1 MGGDKLNERKITSKA
16 VISVLFFSIVL
27 FVVIMT
33 NKTTVS
39 AKEDKNPYYIKINK
53 EMNTITVYGKD
64 SKGNYTVPVKAMICS
79 TGEATPLGIYRTKAK
94 YRWKLLSGDVWG
106 QYSTRITGSYLFH
119 SVYYYKKDPST
130 LSVKQYNR
138 LGVTASKGCVRITV
152 IDAKWLYDN
161 CPVGT
166 TVEIYNSKVPGPLGK
181 PTAMKLSY
189 KYKWDPTDTT
199 NPKNPYNKKTPK
211 ITGAK
216 NVTITVGTKV
226 DLKKGIKAY
235 NTAGNNVTKSMQI
248 KGSVNINKVG
258 KYIITY
264 TITDQAKKTATKT
277 ITYTVKVDTT
287 RPTIKGV
294 GTRVYKYSEY
304 KDKALKTYVYKGVS
318 AYVGTSKLAGKYL
331 TYSSKIISN
340 TGEYIK
346 YEITYK
352 AINPKNKKTVTAKG
366 YIILDKKAPIIKGVE
381 GAKYFTEKEFTTWK
395 TTLNNKKYTGISIS
409 DGYTSYSKLKIT
421 TTLQEKGNHEYV
433 VTFVVT
439 DEAGLTTK
447 KSMTVFVLKDATL
460 QVTTPIIEVDT
471 LEDVTVSKALEN
483 VKFIARGTDYTSL
496 YRNKIKVTMV
506 VGEEKESLVVTYEL
520 KVGELTITNKATY
533 VVKQQTEV
541 EPTE

>member
-1 MGGDKLNERKITSKA
+1 MGGDKLNERRKTSKV
-16 VISVLFFSIVL
+16 VISVLIFSIML
-27 FVVIMT
+27 FAVVMT

-79 TGEATPLGIYRTKAK
+79 TGEATPIGTFKTQAK
-94 YRWKLLSGDVWG
+94 YRWKILSGNVWG

-119 SVYYYKKDPST
+119 SVYYYEKDPST

-138 LGVTASKGCVRITV
+138 LGTTASKGCVRITV
-152 IDAKWLYDN
+152 IDAKWLYEN

-166 TVEIYNSKVPGPLGK
+166 TVEIYKSKDPGPLGK

-199 NPKNPYNKKTPK
+199 NPKNPYNKKSPK

-226 DLKKGIKAY
+226 DVKKGIKAY
-235 NTAGNNVTKSMQI
+235 NTAGNNVTKSMEI

-258 KYIITY
+258 KYKITY
-264 TITDQAKKTATKT
+264 TITDQAEKTATKT
-277 ITYTVKVDTT
+277 VTYTVKEDTT
-287 RPTIKGV
+287 KPTIKGV
-294 GTRVYKYSEY
+294 GTRIYKYSEY
-304 KDKALKTYVYKGVS
+304 KNKALKTYVYKGVS
-318 AYVGTSKLAGKYL
+318 AYVGNSKLANNYL
-331 TYSSKIISN
+331 TYSSKILSN

-366 YIILDKKAPIIKGVE
+366 YIVLDKKAPIIQGVE
-381 GAKYFTEKEFTTWK
+381 GTKYFTEKEFATWNTNLK
-395 TTLNNKKYTGISIS
+395 NKKYTGISIS
-409 DGYTSYSKLKIT
+409 DGYTPYSKLKIT
-421 TTLQEKGNHEYV
+421 TTLQEKANYEYM
-433 VTFVVT
+433 VTFAVT

-447 KSMTVFVLKDATL
+447 KSMKVFVLKDATL
-460 QVTTPIIEVDT
+460 EVIKPITEVNS
-471 LEDVTVSKALEN
+471 LEEVTVSKALEN
-483 VKFIARGTDYTSL
+483 VKFLARGTDYTSM
-496 YRNKIKVTMV
+496 YRSKIKVTMV
-506 VGEEKESLVVTYEL
+506 VEEERLVVTYEL
-520 KVGELTITNKATY
+520 KVGELTITNNATY
-533 VVKQQTEV
+533 IVKQQTEV
-541 EPTE
+541 VPAE